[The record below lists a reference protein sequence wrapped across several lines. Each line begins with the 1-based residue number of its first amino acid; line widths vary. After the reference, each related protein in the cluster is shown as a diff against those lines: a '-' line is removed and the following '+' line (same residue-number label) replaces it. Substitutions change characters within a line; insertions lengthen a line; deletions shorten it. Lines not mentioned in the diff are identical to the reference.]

1 MAISQSIERACRRYE
16 EVQAEGL
23 TLYPILVEEMETFEL
38 ARPGIDIV
46 QQSLPVAYA
55 VMPLLAAYY
64 KMEYDAMERGEET
77 VGLLS
82 RALLMLALSL
92 RLGRGKAL
100 DERLKAFRCKVDTKD
115 PSRLT
120 AVEFVLHGEEL
131 WRITPVQ
138 FQYLREIIAAQN
150 GIELTPPEANPELVE
165 AQRELAEMNGGA
177 KLSGDLWERV
187 ATVAALEHAEEEDIE
202 SWPVLKLQT
211 KAKTW
216 QRILGYMTCTIAE
229 ARGTQWK
236 RGNPWPSLF
245 YDRVSE
251 GNTALRPV
259 EESTRGM
266 GQA

>member
-1 MAISQSIERACRRYE
+1 MPISQSIERACRRYE

-64 KMEYDAMERGEET
+64 KMEYDAMGRGEET

-92 RLGRGKAL
+92 RLGRGKPL

-131 WRITPVQ
+131 WRITPAQ
-138 FQYLREIIAAQN
+138 FQYLGEFRRCGFQQFLL
-150 GIELTPPEANPELVE
+150 GFLVQGVHLKAVFCE
-165 AQRELAEMNGGA
+165 PLLHLLDGVRVFQCG
-177 KLSGDLWERV
+177 KLPHLCGEFFSG
-187 ATVAALEHAEEEDIE
+187 TIM
-202 SWPVLKLQT
+202 QT
-211 KAKTW
+211 KNIFTD
-216 QRILGYMTCTIAE
+216 I
-229 ARGTQWK
+229 
-236 RGNPWPSLF
+236 F
-245 YDRVSE
+245 
-251 GNTALRPV
+251 
-259 EESTRGM
+259 
-266 GQA
+266 

>member
-64 KMEYDAMERGEET
+64 KMEYDAMGRGEET

-92 RLGRGKAL
+92 RLGRGKPL

-131 WRITPVQ
+131 WRITPAQ

-177 KLSGDLWERV
+177 KLSGEAWERGGDGGRAGTRGGDGNRVV
-187 ATVAALEHAEEEDIE
+187 ATAEAADKSKNVAADIG
-202 SWPVLKLQT
+202 VHDLHH
-211 KAKTW
+211 
-216 QRILGYMTCTIAE
+216 AE

-245 YDRVSE
+245 YDRVSD

-259 EESTRGM
+259 EEATRGM

>member
-1 MAISQSIERACRRYE
+1 MAISQSIQRACRRYE

-92 RLGRGKAL
+92 RLGKGL
-100 DERLKAFRCKVDTKD
+100 PVEERLKRFRCRVSTQD

-120 AVEFVLHGEEL
+120 AVEFMVNGEEL
-131 WRITPVQ
+131 WRVTPVQ
-138 FQYLREIIAAQN
+138 FQFLREVIAAQN

-177 KLSGDLWERV
+177 RLSSNLWERV
-187 ATVAALEHAEEEDIE
+187 ATVAALEHVEDAEIDE
-202 SWPVLKLQT
+202 WPLLKLQVKT
-211 KAKTW
+211 KTW